1 MTEEEIIALKQE
13 LEVAK
18 QRATDAEV
26 AVQAAK
32 DLAEKSK
39 LDLNQVVEEL
49 KQERI
54 KKNEALAKATINN
67 GELDVNT
74 LIEQALS
81 QKESERRKAELESA
95 IAEFKS
101 SKPEFQ
107 ADQVGLVFGKFKD
120 NLSRFNFSD
129 VATKEQAKQRLE
141 EAYRFLNSTQGEG
154 TQTGYD
160 GTTRTFNAPPDND
173 GKLNQ
178 ETDKVLEMAKM
189 DKEKYV
195 KLKSKYGE
203 AFGALGIE

>member
-13 LEVAK
+13 LEAAK
-18 QRATDAEV
+18 QRAADAEV
-26 AVQAAK
+26 AEQSAK
-32 DLAEKSK
+32 DLAAKSQ
-39 LDLNQVVEEL
+39 LGLNQVVEEL
-49 KQERI
+49 NLVRI
-54 KKNEALAKATINN
+54 YKNEGISKANINN

-81 QKESERRKAELESA
+81 QKEAERRKADLESA

-107 ADQVGLVFGKFKD
+107 SDQVGLVFGKFKE
-120 NLSRFNFSD
+120 NLSRFNFAD

-141 EAYRFLNSTQGEG
+141 EAYRFLNSTQSEG
-154 TQTGYD
+154 GQSGYD
-160 GTTRTFNAPPDND
+160 GTNRTFQTPPDNE

-178 ETDKVLEMAKM
+178 ETEKAMDMAKM
-189 DKEKYV
+189 DKERFT
-195 KLKSKYGE
+195 KLKSKYGD